1 MFLRRVFT
9 TGEEPRQTVTVFRS
23 KIAERIQ
30 AGEKSR
36 NAPSFS
42 AAEVPA
48 EKEGISLSLRGKGVL
63 LQHLFLKGEE
73 GKQLMTF
80 VCNEEV

>member
-1 MFLRRVFT
+1 MGGSPFGKIIPSLSIRLNEYFWRMFLRRVFT

-48 EKEGISLSLRGKGVL
+48 EKEGISLSLRG
-63 LQHLFLKGEE
+63 
-73 GKQLMTF
+73 
-80 VCNEEV
+80 